1 MKRIFCS
8 ILCAMFALTSLPA
21 SDKTLRADYIFSG
34 GNAPTAI
41 SLRKLSVTDN
51 WYGRRVNMDSA
62 PVEGNGEI
70 RMTDDATGKTI
81 YVNTFSTLFQEWLTT
96 DESKTLVK
104 GFENSFLLP
113 LPEAKATISIKL
125 FDTRRNVC
133 CEFSHPV
140 DPADELLEHR
150 GLSTVPYRYI
160 HRGGESKD
168 CIDVA
173 ILGEGY
179 TARERKLFYK
189 DAEAAVRAILATE
202 PFASHSADFNFIAV
216 SPESR
221 DSGVSV
227 PQDGEW
233 LDTAAGGH
241 FDTFYIKRYL
251 TTSNLF
257 DVHDILQGLPY
268 EHIVILANTEGY
280 GGGGIYNSYTLTTA
294 HHEMFAPVVVHEF
307 GHSFGALADEYAY
320 ENEDYDEPYYFPDI
334 EPWEQNITTQKDF
347 ASKWKD
353 MMDAE
358 TPGVGLYEGGG
369 YLLKGVWRPAED
381 CRMRSNKSEGFC
393 PVCRRA
399 IERMIK
405 FNTLSLPSR

>member
-1 MKRIFCS
+1 MNRKIGITIIS
-8 ILCAMFALTSLPA
+8 ALLTAISLQA

-34 GNAPTAI
+34 GKDGTSI

-51 WYGRRVNMDSA
+51 WYGRSVNMDTA

-70 RMTDDATGKTI
+70 RMTDDATGKTL
-81 YVNTFSTLFQEWLTT
+81 YLNTFSTLFQEWLTT
-96 DESKTLVK
+96 DESKILTK
-104 GFENSFLLP
+104 AFENSFLLP
-113 LPEAKATISIKL
+113 LPDAGATISIKL
-125 FDTRRNVC
+125 YDTRRNVIC
-133 CEFSHPV
+133 SLSHPV
-140 DPADELLEHR
+140 NPNDELLTQKQPSE
-150 GLSTVPYRYI
+150 VPYRYI
-160 HRGGESKD
+160 HKGGDPKK

-173 ILGEGY
+173 IVGEGY
-179 TARERKLFYK
+179 TAKERRLFFK
-189 DAEAAVRAILATE
+189 DAGAAVESILSTE
-202 PFASHSADFNFIAV
+202 PFASHRADFNFIAV
-216 SPESR
+216 APESK

-227 PQDGEW
+227 PQEGKW
-233 LDTAAGGH
+233 LDTAASGH

-251 TTSNLF
+251 TTSDVF

-320 ENEDYDEPYYFPDI
+320 ENEDYDDPYYFPDI
-334 EPWEQNITTQKDF
+334 EPWEQNLTTQKDF
-347 ASKWKD
+347 SLKWKD
-353 MMDAE
+353 MME
-358 TPGVGLYEGGG
+358 EGVPGVGLYEGGG

-399 IERMIK
+399 IERMIR
-405 FNTLSLPSR
+405 FNTVSLF

>member
-1 MKRIFCS
+1 MNKRISGAIFCA
-8 ILCAMFALTSLPA
+8 ILTAMASLQA

-34 GNAPTAI
+34 GTRPTAI
-41 SLRKLSVTDN
+41 SLHRLSVTDG
-51 WYGRRVNMDSA
+51 WYGRPANLDSV

-70 RMTDDATGKTI
+70 RMTDDATGRTL
-81 YVNTFSTLFQEWLTT
+81 YVNTFSTLFHEWLTT

-104 GFENSFLLP
+104 GFENTFLLP
-113 LPEAKATISIKL
+113 LPDAKATISIKL
-125 FDTRRNVC
+125 YDTHRRVC

-140 DPADELLEHR
+140 DPADELLAHKEP
-150 GLSTVPYRYI
+150 SSVPYRYI
-160 HRGGESKD
+160 HKGGDSKG

-173 ILGEGY
+173 IVGEGY
-179 TARERKLFYK
+179 TAKERKLFYK
-189 DAEAAVRAILATE
+189 DAKSAVESILGTE
-202 PFASHSADFNFIAV
+202 PFTSHKDDFNFIAV
-216 SPESR
+216 AAESN

-227 PQDGEW
+227 PQEGKW
-233 LDTAAGGH
+233 LNTPVGSH

-251 TTSNLF
+251 TTSNVF
-257 DVHDILQGLPY
+257 DIHDLLQGLPY

-320 ENEDYDEPYYFPDI
+320 ENEDYDDPYYFPDV
-334 EPWEQNITTQKDF
+334 EPWEQNITTRKDF
-347 ASKWKD
+347 PTKWKD
-353 MMDAE
+353 MMDAGI
-358 TPGVGLYEGGG
+358 PGVGLYEGGG

-399 IERMIK
+399 IERMIL
-405 FNTLSLPSR
+405 FNTGK